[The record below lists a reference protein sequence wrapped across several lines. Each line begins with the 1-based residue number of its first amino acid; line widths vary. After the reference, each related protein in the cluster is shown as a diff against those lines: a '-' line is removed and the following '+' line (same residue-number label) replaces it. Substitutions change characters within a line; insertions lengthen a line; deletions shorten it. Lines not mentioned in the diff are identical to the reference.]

1 MKGAFIFY
9 GLSRILA
16 FFTVGAL
23 LITALSLYSETGVT
37 IYFFAYSGPCRY
49 RFLPVLR
56 AGESTSTANET

>member
-37 IYFFAYSGPCRY
+37 VC
-49 RFLPVLR
+49 FLPTLVL
-56 AGESTSTANET
+56 AGVTGRGKHVDSK

>member
-37 IYFFAYSGPCRY
+37 VC
-49 RFLPVLR
+49 FLPTLVLACVTVR
-56 AGESTSTANET
+56 GKHVDSK